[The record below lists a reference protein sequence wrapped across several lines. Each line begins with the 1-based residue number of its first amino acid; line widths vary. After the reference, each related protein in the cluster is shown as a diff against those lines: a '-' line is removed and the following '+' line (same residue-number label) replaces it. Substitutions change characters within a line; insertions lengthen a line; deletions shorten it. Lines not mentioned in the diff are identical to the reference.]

1 MSARPEDWEIL
12 GLEPE
17 ADIGQIRRAYRHR
30 RSLYEP
36 AALATYNLLDD
47 EEREDMI
54 VRIDK
59 AYERIMGSE
68 PRHERPAPPGTV
80 DQQPATNEQ
89 AESAPDPVVDPGSYL
104 SHHRSI
110 RGFTLHQI
118 AAETKISVSIL
129 EQIENEDFEVLPAP
143 AFVRGHVLQFARELR
158 LPDADDV
165 AKLYLRKMRGGDHK
179 EV

>member
-12 GLEPE
+12 GLEPN

-54 VRIDK
+54 GRIDQ
-59 AYERIMGSE
+59 AYQRIMGSE
-68 PRHERPAPPGTV
+68 PPHAQRVSAEAA
-80 DQQPATNEQ
+80 DQPPATAEE
-89 AESAPDPVVDPGSYL
+89 AESAPDPVLEPGTYL
-104 SHHRSI
+104 HHHRSV

-118 AAETKISVSIL
+118 AVETKISVSIL
-129 EQIENEDFEVLPAP
+129 EQIENENFDALPAP

-158 LPDADDV
+158 LPDADDL
-165 AKLYLRKMRGGDHK
+165 AKLYLRKMQGG
-179 EV
+179 ESEEI